1 MSSKGAQVICFVLFR
16 LLLPV
21 TLLAAAVVRFN
32 ALSFLYLVC
41 LLVTPLLQYPRDVSM
56 PGSTGAFLK
65 VLVALSSLTFAAQ
78 VSFQIATVA
87 SDTLRNNLVN
97 CSKVEQLSRQLGFQR
112 VDGIPVHHAV
122 RLIMPDIGVFV
133 VAVVVLVVCTI
144 ILRRKSDAVQEPRK
158 RVTSLRRQKAL
169 NYAVTVVTEVF
180 VMVALAASSIMI
192 PSMLGSVYLLTGLVL
207 MVMWAC
213 YVPLGRL
220 GHLRIPLLIYTGC
233 HILLLHLYQFQF
245 FQGYVAPSG
254 LVPRLLGLTGVVRTD
269 CAEVYGVNFHS
280 EANWQMFINPAVL
293 LLLYWILAFETCA
306 WYRKKWLPLNE
317 GTSEKKW
324 TKHKRELN
332 PERQVPRPKDL
343 EEKLGLLWSPKNQ
356 KYDSETGSL
365 VFSGSAYGDE
375 EDDQERLVEELEGN
389 ANYNSTAQAAQAAQA
404 STSANQEEQEDIV
417 VASLERPRRKSKRSP
432 IMSFFVYLLKQSYII
447 TLIVMMGW
455 SIKFHSW
462 MAFVLLLA
470 ACLLWMMP
478 NSRRATLVASPMLVL
493 YAVCLFLATY
503 IYNINLPELPSQ
515 FGEVQAREIG
525 LIRSSVAPED
535 LAIQLCF
542 LMFFFMTLRQFM
554 QERSSPSEG
563 AFADSYQLESREEQQ
578 RPSFSAHRP
587 FNTQISEAYDS
598 YTIRVLG
605 HFFWVTMCK
614 YWIFVCAS
622 MLLLI
627 SIQEVVI
634 YRIIYLI
641 FFLLFVTTFQVSY
654 SLWRALMFIF
664 WWVVI
669 IYSIGILI
677 MIYTFQFE
685 KFPAYWQNSTGW
697 NNETLADIGL
707 EQFNTTDLFVKLLTP
722 TSFLIVIILQVHYF
736 HKPFLQLSAL
746 DRFRSKD
753 TPDVCQAPERDTE
766 LSASQTETEAD
777 DDEKE
782 TQKNQCTKRFSKKLL
797 VMLPVFSRKLSVF
810 ISFLWRLAEIHIFKL
825 VIIITMFVAVHQE
838 EVSGVAAVYVL
849 LIALLLPFLMTRL
862 HLVLSHLILIW
873 TCIVILAKT
882 IFQLSMVNFKSVE
895 DDCASLNNL
904 SNESL
909 PLRSLDNAVWLGFRK
924 VQRSP
929 SELDSY
935 IKLYILLLAVVLLES
950 IIRYHQK
957 QHYNSVGRA
966 ELPVG
971 ILFPLIQRE
980 EADRSLLDCL
990 KFFAN
995 YTFYKFGMEI
1005 CHIVTAIT
1013 VCVRL
1018 DVFAVF
1024 YTVLM
1029 IVVMVLRRHTAG
1041 RIWWIY
1047 MAILAIL
1054 LPLQYLMALGFP
1066 PAACIWYPWHATQ
1079 VELIMLVRWLYLP
1092 DFLNT
1097 TPTLVLMADVVQ
1109 LLCVC
1114 LQWRVFR
1121 LELAAHT
1128 RNDYGGGDNDEI
1140 LPEVEANLK
1149 IPVEDFTITTGSYLD
1164 VCKLAVMQY
1173 MMWVT
1178 MAVIFITGITHR
1190 SIFNMGYMIAVFCFM
1205 WYGNEFL
1212 LKPLRKLLRSWNL
1225 FIAYCVAVLFI
1236 KSFLQLAGC
1245 VYIKLLFKNYCW
1257 VVQVMG
1263 IGCILT
1269 TKDIVIE
1276 GDIKCDKPLN
1286 ASGSEWD
1293 VVCFGFLLIQRR
1305 IFSSHYFRHVVDLL
1319 EAQSRLASRGAELI
1333 NRILVHGVTRQ
1344 KEKEAEILEGIKKK
1358 MHALKERQSK
1368 LRKDYQEPE
1377 EHFQAIRSG
1386 DYYLFH
1392 EIKHSS
1398 SVDKKEVTTSMTYGR
1413 EAFEKEEAVVG
1424 PFQVIHTAIEE
1435 GKDAAVEKSKQ
1446 AEDAEVPEKLTD
1458 DIGDEEK
1465 KEKDESWGTLLK
1477 AVISST
1483 FTYLIHVCNAIS
1495 RNYRL
1500 VARKLQAELKIEK
1513 EKILS
1518 SHIQHISTSVEL
1530 SLVDHSRHDRS
1541 CVNLSFSKGEIE
1553 TIASQ
1558 EEKKIT
1564 NITEESDT
1572 FGFATGPDDLVEVS
1586 IAPLAERSKSRELQA
1601 VTMSLHELEAL
1612 EENRQRE
1619 FEKSQPQ
1626 ALRLLVAFGYVLVSH
1641 SELLCYFLM
1650 ILDQM
1655 LYSSLL
1661 SLPLPLM
1668 VFLWGMLSVP
1678 RPSKT
1683 FWITVITYTEAVV
1696 VTKYLFQFGFFPWN
1710 SNNTETSPFFPPRI
1724 IGIEQKDN
1732 FANVDIA
1739 LLLALFIHRSIL
1751 KKYGLWKDSHDICK
1765 DMAQAEENMSQ
1776 PASPKGNVNESAHTY
1791 DNELST
1797 TQEGGSTM
1805 EVSSS
1810 DEQVKMK
1817 ANEQPNRIKK
1827 ACLFLF
1833 DPFVKFFHKV
1843 MHSTY
1848 SATVDVYAPM
1858 FMCDFINFFIVV
1870 FGYKY
1875 FGSQQQAGDAD
1886 VTSYITENRIP
1897 TAFLIMLL
1905 LQFLFII
1912 IDRALFLRKNVRGKL
1927 IYQIFLVILIHIWM
1941 FFVLPAVTGRAFFD
1955 NVAAQLWYFVK
1966 CIYFALS
1973 AYQIRCGYPTRILG
1987 NFLTKKYTL
1996 FNMVLFQGF
2005 LAIPFLLELRAL
2017 MDWIWT
2023 DSTLAIGNWLQME
2036 DIYSNIFIIKC
2047 WRYHEMHYPTP
2058 RGVRKNVAS
2067 KYGVGGFM
2075 LFVIILIIWFPLVLY
2090 TFAYEGFEVNPPKEV
2105 SVNLRIDTYQ
2115 PLFQMTV
2122 QQNIRNAKESE
2133 IQALK
2138 QHFLQNE
2145 AAISFLNRFEVPD
2158 VTVVNVSGQSTAI
2171 WGISPPS
2178 QDLMIKNLAS
2188 GNPVQLELSVTIIR
2202 SPTKDESGASSIT
2215 QYFLRTIEDPTALA
2229 EIINGT
2235 KREQFLIRA
2244 VFPRFIQLT
2253 AGQVRPVVSLLKG
2266 QDGIGYTD
2274 IKISLD
2280 GPRVDNSSVMQY
2292 WSLEEGIYD
2301 YSPFNMDKK
2310 VQVFVPSLTF
2320 ITFNDRKA
2328 PSTFATLV
2336 GYGITSLY
2344 IGSVFVIS
2352 QFIRRLAFLNASYT
2366 IMFDELPDVDPIFEL
2381 LWNICIARELKE
2393 FRLEED
2399 LFAGLLFLFRSPE
2412 TMIRFTKLRKLVK
2425 FKGD

>member
-1 MSSKGAQVICFVLFR
+1 
-16 LLLPV
+16 
-21 TLLAAAVVRFN
+21 
-32 ALSFLYLVC
+32 
-41 LLVTPLLQYPRDVSM
+41 
-56 PGSTGAFLK
+56 
-65 VLVALSSLTFAAQ
+65 
-78 VSFQIATVA
+78 
-87 SDTLRNNLVN
+87 
-97 CSKVEQLSRQLGFQR
+97 
-112 VDGIPVHHAV
+112 
-122 RLIMPDIGVFV
+122 
-133 VAVVVLVVCTI
+133 
-144 ILRRKSDAVQEPRK
+144 
-158 RVTSLRRQKAL
+158 
-169 NYAVTVVTEVF
+169 
-180 VMVALAASSIMI
+180 
-192 PSMLGSVYLLTGLVL
+192 
-207 MVMWAC
+207 
-213 YVPLGRL
+213 
-220 GHLRIPLLIYTGC
+220 
-233 HILLLHLYQFQF
+233 
-245 FQGYVAPSG
+245 
-254 LVPRLLGLTGVVRTD
+254 
-269 CAEVYGVNFHS
+269 
-280 EANWQMFINPAVL
+280 
-293 LLLYWILAFETCA
+293 
-306 WYRKKWLPLNE
+306 
-317 GTSEKKW
+317 
-324 TKHKRELN
+324 
-332 PERQVPRPKDL
+332 
-343 EEKLGLLWSPKNQ
+343 
-356 KYDSETGSL
+356 
-365 VFSGSAYGDE
+365 
-375 EDDQERLVEELEGN
+375 
-389 ANYNSTAQAAQAAQA
+389 
-404 STSANQEEQEDIV
+404 
-417 VASLERPRRKSKRSP
+417 
-432 IMSFFVYLLKQSYII
+432 
-447 TLIVMMGW
+447 
-455 SIKFHSW
+455 
-462 MAFVLLLA
+462 
-470 ACLLWMMP
+470 
-478 NSRRATLVASPMLVL
+478 
-493 YAVCLFLATY
+493 
-503 IYNINLPELPSQ
+503 
-515 FGEVQAREIG
+515 
-525 LIRSSVAPED
+525 
-535 LAIQLCF
+535 
-542 LMFFFMTLRQFM
+542 
-554 QERSSPSEG
+554 
-563 AFADSYQLESREEQQ
+563 
-578 RPSFSAHRP
+578 
-587 FNTQISEAYDS
+587 
-598 YTIRVLG
+598 
-605 HFFWVTMCK
+605 
-614 YWIFVCAS
+614 
-622 MLLLI
+622 
-627 SIQEVVI
+627 
-634 YRIIYLI
+634 
-641 FFLLFVTTFQVSY
+641 
-654 SLWRALMFIF
+654 
-664 WWVVI
+664 
-669 IYSIGILI
+669 
-677 MIYTFQFE
+677 
-685 KFPAYWQNSTGW
+685 
-697 NNETLADIGL
+697 
-707 EQFNTTDLFVKLLTP
+707 
-722 TSFLIVIILQVHYF
+722 
-736 HKPFLQLSAL
+736 
-746 DRFRSKD
+746 
-753 TPDVCQAPERDTE
+753 
-766 LSASQTETEAD
+766 
-777 DDEKE
+777 
-782 TQKNQCTKRFSKKLL
+782 
-797 VMLPVFSRKLSVF
+797 
-810 ISFLWRLAEIHIFKL
+810 
-825 VIIITMFVAVHQE
+825 
-838 EVSGVAAVYVL
+838 
-849 LIALLLPFLMTRL
+849 
-862 HLVLSHLILIW
+862 
-873 TCIVILAKT
+873 
-882 IFQLSMVNFKSVE
+882 
-895 DDCASLNNL
+895 
-904 SNESL
+904 
-909 PLRSLDNAVWLGFRK
+909 
-924 VQRSP
+924 
-929 SELDSY
+929 
-935 IKLYILLLAVVLLES
+935 
-950 IIRYHQK
+950 
-957 QHYNSVGRA
+957 
-966 ELPVG
+966 
-971 ILFPLIQRE
+971 
-980 EADRSLLDCL
+980 
-990 KFFAN
+990 
-995 YTFYKFGMEI
+995 
-1005 CHIVTAIT
+1005 
-1013 VCVRL
+1013 
-1018 DVFAVF
+1018 
-1024 YTVLM
+1024 
-1029 IVVMVLRRHTAG
+1029 
-1041 RIWWIY
+1041 
-1047 MAILAIL
+1047 
-1054 LPLQYLMALGFP
+1054 
-1066 PAACIWYPWHATQ
+1066 
-1079 VELIMLVRWLYLP
+1079 
-1092 DFLNT
+1092 
-1097 TPTLVLMADVVQ
+1097 
-1109 LLCVC
+1109 
-1114 LQWRVFR
+1114 
-1121 LELAAHT
+1121 
-1128 RNDYGGGDNDEI
+1128 
-1140 LPEVEANLK
+1140 
-1149 IPVEDFTITTGSYLD
+1149 
-1164 VCKLAVMQY
+1164 
-1173 MMWVT
+1173 
-1178 MAVIFITGITHR
+1178 
-1190 SIFNMGYMIAVFCFM
+1190 
-1205 WYGNEFL
+1205 
-1212 LKPLRKLLRSWNL
+1212 
-1225 FIAYCVAVLFI
+1225 
-1236 KSFLQLAGC
+1236 
-1245 VYIKLLFKNYCW
+1245 
-1257 VVQVMG
+1257 
-1263 IGCILT
+1263 
-1269 TKDIVIE
+1269 
-1276 GDIKCDKPLN
+1276 
-1286 ASGSEWD
+1286 
-1293 VVCFGFLLIQRR
+1293 
-1305 IFSSHYFRHVVDLL
+1305 
-1319 EAQSRLASRGAELI
+1319 
-1333 NRILVHGVTRQ
+1333 
-1344 KEKEAEILEGIKKK
+1344 
-1358 MHALKERQSK
+1358 
-1368 LRKDYQEPE
+1368 
-1377 EHFQAIRSG
+1377 
-1386 DYYLFH
+1386 
-1392 EIKHSS
+1392 
-1398 SVDKKEVTTSMTYGR
+1398 MTYGR

-1513 EKILS
+1513 EKIL
-1518 SHIQHISTSVEL
+1518 
-1530 SLVDHSRHDRS
+1530 
-1541 CVNLSFSKGEIE
+1541 
-1553 TIASQ
+1553 

-1797 TQEGGSTM
+1797 TEGGSTM

-2336 GYGITSLY
+2336 GYGIIGLY
-2344 IGSVFVIS
+2344 VSFILLIG
-2352 QFIRRLAFLNASYT
+2352 RFLRMSTTKQYLT
-2366 IMFDELPDVDPIFEL
+2366 IMFRELPQVD
-2381 LWNICIARELKE
+2381 NILQLCLDIYLVREMKE

-2399 LFAGLLFLFRSPE
+2399 LYAKLMFLYRSPE
-2412 TMIRFTKLRKLVK
+2412 TMIEWCRPKPKQ
-2425 FKGD
+2425 D